1 MPNDQPNGNGQSR
14 LDRMEGLMN
23 LLIEDHVRFDE
34 EHKRLL
40 TAQII
45 LTDRID
51 KLAIQVDKTA
61 AAVREVSESQRHSD
75 ERLNALIAVVDDL
88 VRKRPPPQLSSE
100 LSFRR

>member
-1 MPNDQPNGNGQSR
+1 MPNDQPNGSGQSR

-45 LTDRID
+45 LTDRVD
-51 KLAIQVDKTA
+51 KLAIQVEKTSVS
-61 AAVREVSESQRHSD
+61 VREGIQELRESQKHTD
-75 ERLNALIAVVDDL
+75 ERLNALISVVDDL
-88 VRKRPPPQLSSE
+88 VRKRPPQQ
-100 LSFRR
+100 